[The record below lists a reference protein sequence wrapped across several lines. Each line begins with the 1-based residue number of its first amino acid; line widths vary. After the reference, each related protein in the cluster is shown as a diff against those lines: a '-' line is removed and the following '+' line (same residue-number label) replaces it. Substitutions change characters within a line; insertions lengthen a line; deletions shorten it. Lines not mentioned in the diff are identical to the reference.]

1 MNIEEFLN
9 RNQAKELLRFSTAG
23 SVDDGKSTLI
33 GRLLHDSKG
42 IYEDQLD
49 SIKRLS
55 GKINNAVNIDFSL
68 LTDGLKAEREQGI
81 TIDVAYRYFSTPK
94 RKFIIADTPGHE
106 QYTRNM
112 ATGASTANLAI
123 ILVDARNGVI
133 TQSKRHSFISSL
145 LRIPHLVVAINKMD
159 LVDYSQDV
167 FNKVKADFIEF
178 AAKLQ
183 ITDLHFIPISALHGD
198 NVVGKSENMP
208 WYSGAPLLEYLEDVY
223 IASDRNLI
231 DFRFPVQYVI
241 RPHLDFRGFSG
252 QISSGIIRKGEEVM
266 VLPSNRKTRV
276 KSILTYDGELEYAFA
291 PQSVI
296 ITLEDEVDISR
307 GNMLVHP
314 HNHPNIQ
321 RHFEAMLVWMSES
334 PLDPSRQYLLKH
346 TTQTITTRID
356 EIRYKINVN
365 SLHKESASELTIN
378 EIGRVVFTA
387 KRPLFFDA
395 YSKNRAT
402 GSFIVIDMISNDT
415 VAAGMI
421 LDREPESKLPVNII
435 SPPERKPSARKELN
449 SLVTEDEKMRK
460 FKQKPVTLWLTGL
473 VSSGKKEVA
482 IALEKRLFNMGATC
496 IVLEGSSL
504 RTRLDNEL
512 DYSFAD
518 CSEHLRRVAEISY
531 LMNRNGLM
539 TICSFVSPYESI
551 RKQVSEI
558 IGSDRFIEIFADA
571 SLVFCRKRDKT
582 GLFDK
587 ADRGEIENLAGVAF
601 PYEPPKSPQIH
612 LKMDEISIDDAVDR
626 IVEYLASREIFPLS

>member
-1 MNIEEFLN
+1 MNIEGFLN
-9 RNQAKELLRFSTAG
+9 KNQSKELLRFSTAG

-42 IYEDQLD
+42 IYEDHLD

-55 GKINNAVNIDFSL
+55 GKINNDVSIDFSL

-123 ILVDARNGVI
+123 ILIDARNGVI

-159 LVDYSQDV
+159 LVGYSKEV
-167 FNKVKADFIEF
+167 FEKVKADFIEF

-198 NVVGKSENMP
+198 NVVDKSGNMP
-208 WYSGAPLLEYLEDVY
+208 WYAGAPLLEYLEEVY

-252 QISSGIIRKGEEVM
+252 QISSGIIRKGDEVM
-266 VLPSNRKTRV
+266 VLPSNRRTRV
-276 KSILTYDGELEYAFA
+276 KSIVTYDGELDYAFA
-291 PQSVI
+291 PQSVN

-321 RHFEAMLVWMSES
+321 RRFEAMIVWMSES
-334 PLDPSRQYLLKH
+334 PLSPSRQYLIKH
-346 TTQTITTRID
+346 TTQTIPVRID
-356 EIRYKINVN
+356 EIRYKVNVN
-365 SLHKESASELTIN
+365 SLHREKASELSIN

-402 GSFIVIDMISNDT
+402 GSFVIIDLISNNT

-421 LDREPESKLPVNII
+421 LDREPEAKLPVNILPL
-435 SPPERKPSARKELN
+435 SEKKTSARKELR
-449 SLVTEDEKMRK
+449 SLVSEEERIRK

-473 VSSGKKEVA
+473 VSSGKKEIS
-482 IALEKRLFNMGATC
+482 IALEKRLFDMGATC
-496 IVLEGSSL
+496 MVLEGSSL
-504 RTRLDNEL
+504 RERLDNEL

-531 LMNRNGLM
+531 LMNRNGLI
-539 TICSFVSPYESI
+539 TICSFVSPYEGI

-558 IGSDRFIEIFADA
+558 IGSGKFIEIFADA
-571 SLVFCRKRDKT
+571 SLEFCRKMDKT
-582 GLFDK
+582 GLFEK
-587 ADRGEIENLAGVAF
+587 AAKGEIENLAGVSY
-601 PYEPPKSPQIH
+601 PYEPPKSPRMH
-612 LKMDEISIDDAVDR
+612 LEMEKLSIEDAVNQIIR
-626 IVEYLASREIFPLS
+626 YLADNKIFPLN

>member
-1 MNIEEFLN
+1 MDIGEFLN
-9 RNQAKELLRFSTAG
+9 KNQSKELLRFSTAG

-55 GKINNAVNIDFSL
+55 GKINNDVSIDFSL
-68 LTDGLKAEREQGI
+68 VTDGLKAEREQGI

-106 QYTRNM
+106 QYTRKK

-123 ILVDARNGVI
+123 ILIDARTGVI

-145 LRIPHLVVAINKMD
+145 LRIPHLVIAVNKMD
-159 LVDYSQDV
+159 LVEYSKDV
-167 FNKVKADFIEF
+167 FERIKSDYIEF

-198 NVVGKSENMP
+198 NVVDRSGNMP
-208 WYSGAPLLEYLEDVY
+208 WYSGAPLLEYLEEVY

-252 QISSGIIRKGEEVM
+252 QICSGIIRKGEEVM
-266 VLPSNRKTRV
+266 VLPSNKTTRI
-276 KSILTYDGELEYAFA
+276 KSIVTYEGEIDYAFA
-291 PQSVI
+291 PQSVN

-321 RHFEAMLVWMSES
+321 RHFEAMVVWMSET
-334 PLDPSRQYLLKH
+334 PLDPARQYLVKH
-346 TTQTITTRID
+346 AAQTVPARID
-356 EIRYKINVN
+356 QIRYKVNVN
-365 SLHKESASELTIN
+365 TLHKESASGLNIN
-378 EIGRVVFTA
+378 EIGRVVFTS
-387 KRPLFFDA
+387 KRPLFFDPYA
-395 YSKNRAT
+395 RNRTT
-402 GSFIVIDMISNDT
+402 GSFIIIDMISNNT

-421 LDREPESKLPVNII
+421 LDREPESKLPVNMLPL
-435 SPPERKPSARKELN
+435 SGKKTSARTELR
-449 SLVTEDEKMRK
+449 SLVSEDERIGK

-473 VSSGKKEVA
+473 VSSGKRE
-482 IALEKRLFNMGATC
+482 ISTALERRLFEMGATC
-496 IVLEGSSL
+496 MVLEGSSL
-504 RTRLDNEL
+504 RERLDNEL
-512 DYSFAD
+512 DYSLAD
-518 CSEHLRRVAEISY
+518 CSEHLRRVAEISC
-531 LMNRNGLM
+531 LLNKNGLI

-558 IGSDRFIEIFADA
+558 IGSGRFIEIFADA
-571 SLVFCRKRDKT
+571 SLEFCRKRDKT
-582 GLFDK
+582 GLYEK
-587 ADRGEIENLAGVAF
+587 ADRGDIENLAGISY

-612 LKMDEISIDDAVDR
+612 LKTDEISVEDAVNR
-626 IVEYLASREIFPLS
+626 IIEYIADKKIFPLN